1 MEWIFW
7 HLLNNQSAGVWR
19 WLFLNLKIREFVEYT
34 HFSAVTQMLATFS
47 PRNGHNRH
55 SLLSRHTTR
64 YKLMQNVNHIPCSFS
79 WRNFASRSACVFYRL
94 SGGIG
99 PATWACLLFG
109 STSPAFLFKSK
120 TRLDDE
126 NSEYTVDS
134 SHCFISS
141 THHIWPVILALDLI
155 SSLTS
160 HNMMWTCKTSHF

>member
-1 MEWIFW
+1 MITSPVANNMEWIFW

-99 PATWACLLFG
+99 PATRACLLFE
-109 STSPAFLFKSK
+109 STSPGFFFQIKNTFRRWKLGIYSRFESLLHFINSSYMASYLGS
-120 TRLDDE
+120 RL
-126 NSEYTVDS
+126 NQQ
-134 SHCFISS
+134 
-141 THHIWPVILALDLI
+141 LDV
-155 SSLTS
+155 T
-160 HNMMWTCKTSHF
+160 